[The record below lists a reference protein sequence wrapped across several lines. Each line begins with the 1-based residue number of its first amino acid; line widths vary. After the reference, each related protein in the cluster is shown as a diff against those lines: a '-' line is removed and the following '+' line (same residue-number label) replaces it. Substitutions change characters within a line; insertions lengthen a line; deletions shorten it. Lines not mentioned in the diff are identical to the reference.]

1 MERHQQDMRTT
12 TTSDEAIDVMRW
24 RREQL
29 VRTGFAPTLA
39 AAIAKD
45 SRYDLHALIELV
57 EHGCEP
63 ALAARIVAPLDDRN
77 AA

>member
-1 MERHQQDMRTT
+1 MSATT
-12 TTSDEAIDVMRW
+12 THDESVDVMRW

-29 VRTGFAPTLA
+29 VRTGFGPRLA

-45 SRYDLHALIELV
+45 GRYDLHALIELV
-57 EHGCEP
+57 QQGCEP
-63 ALAARIVAPLDDRN
+63 ALAARIVAPLDDEN

>member
-1 MERHQQDMRTT
+1 MRSTT
-12 TTSDEAIDVMRW
+12 TREEAVDVMQW

-29 VRTGFAPTLA
+29 VRTGFAPPLA

-45 SRYDLHALIELV
+45 TRYDLHALIELV
-57 EHGCEP
+57 EQGCEP
-63 ALAARIVAPLDDRN
+63 ALAARIIAPLDEEH

>member
-1 MERHQQDMRTT
+1 MRTT
-12 TTSDEAIDVMRW
+12 TTNEEAVDVIRW

-29 VRTGFAPTLA
+29 VRTGFAPSLA

-57 EHGCEP
+57 EQGC
-63 ALAARIVAPLDDRN
+63 ALALAVRITAPLDDEN